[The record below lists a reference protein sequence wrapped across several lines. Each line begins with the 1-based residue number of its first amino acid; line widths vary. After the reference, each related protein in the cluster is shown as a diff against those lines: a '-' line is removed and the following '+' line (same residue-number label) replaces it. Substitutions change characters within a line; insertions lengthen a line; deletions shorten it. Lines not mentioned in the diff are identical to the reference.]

1 MYDAVHLLSH
11 KCTLYKE
18 HELLGATFAPD
29 DCGVMCVTSYP
40 CNTVNAHDDAA
51 FQAGTSK
58 AAPQADAMLC
68 DNEDATLLLV
78 AGTEAENFLTNT
90 CTNALPKVGAIAPH
104 VILSEDGTAVSCIF
118 VACFDDRPS
127 SLTYCIIDTSPRS
140 TLTLSSVCARA
151 TQKKPLTSK
160 DLFDDLRIDGIGR
173 DYIALSLFG
182 TRAQELLSD
191 YVKAPEKLPQK
202 PLTCEYVHLDER
214 IQCFVLCLAP
224 EYYLM
229 ILSKDDVEVIWRSLL
244 SFSFLMPCVR
254 SEAFNT
260 LSEEYPYLARFTSE
274 DECSFT
280 PEELT
285 QYALVRSDH
294 TFFGAE
300 ALYRQKK

>member
-1 MYDAVHLLSH
+1 MYDAASLLSH

-29 DCGVMCVTSYP
+29 ACGVMCVTSYP
-40 CNTVNAHDDAA
+40 CDAA
-51 FQAGTSK
+51 N
-58 AAPQADAMLC
+58 AAAKLC

-78 AGTEAENFLTNT
+78 AGTGAKNFLTKT

-104 VILSEDGTAVSCIF
+104 VLYSVDGKVVSSIF

-127 SLTYCIIDTSPRS
+127 SPTYCIIDTSPRS
-140 TLTLSSVCARA
+140 TLTLSSVCASA

-160 DLFDDLRIDGIGR
+160 DLFDDVRIDGIGR

-191 YVKAPEKLPQK
+191 YIKAPEKLPQK
-202 PLTCEYVHLDER
+202 PLTCEYVHLDGH
-214 IQCFVLCLAP
+214 IACFVLCLAP
-224 EYYLM
+224 EYYLLV
-229 ILSKDDVEVIWRSLL
+229 ISKDDVAVIWRSLL
-244 SFSFLMPCVR
+244 SFSFLMPCV
-254 SEAFNT
+254 SSDAFSS
-260 LSEEYPYLARFTSE
+260 LVKEYPYLARFTSE

-294 TFFGAE
+294 TFFGAK
-300 ALYRQKK
+300 ALYSRKK

>member
-40 CNTVNAHDDAA
+40 CDAA
-51 FQAGTSK
+51 N
-58 AAPQADAMLC
+58 ADAMLC

-78 AGTEAENFLTNT
+78 AGTGAKNFLTNT
-90 CTNALPKVGAIAPH
+90 CTNVLPKVGAIASH
-104 VILSEDGTAVSCIF
+104 VLYSVDGKVVSSIF

-140 TLTLSSVCARA
+140 TLTLSSVCASA
-151 TQKKPLTSK
+151 TQKKPLTSN

-202 PLTCEYVHLDER
+202 PLTCEYVHLDGH
-214 IQCFVLCLAP
+214 IACFVLCLAP

-229 ILSKDDVEVIWRSLL
+229 ILSKEEADVIWRSLL
-244 SFSFLMPCVR
+244 SFSFLMPCV
-254 SEAFNT
+254 SSDAFSF
-260 LSEEYPYLARFTSE
+260 LVKEYPYLVRFTSE